1 MAETP
6 WNITTTVQAICK
18 QQKQNVSSLRDIPR
32 NQLRIKESYGAGC
45 LGEVIKHQHTNHIY
59 KTKAVFFE
67 SNHTINIFCFLDKVV
82 LCETDSEYSNIPQV
96 VAVRSTS
103 NHKNHPSIKSKGG
116 ANKDENTMIN
126 EESFIANKEEF
137 LRECNLLASLKH
149 PNIARLLG
157 VSMAHIEAISSYH
170 CSVLEHFPQGD
181 LWNFLRQL
189 SHVTNST
196 DTTGNN
202 RSSITTVSTSTASSS
217 ASGESNASSGKRAFK
232 DKRSVPVLPIVNSGA
247 ISYYQLLE
255 FITQMAAGMKYLES
269 RNVVHKDLAARYLLV

>member
-1 MAETP
+1 MQ
-6 WNITTTVQAICK
+6 I
-18 QQKQNVSSLRDIPR
+18 L
-32 NQLRIKESYGAGC
+32 LYM
-45 LGEVIKHQHTNHIY
+45 
-59 KTKAVFFE
+59 VFFE
-67 SNHTINIFCFLDKVV
+67 KVV

-149 PNIARLLG
+149 PNIARLVG

-196 DTTGNN
+196 DTTEIN

-269 RNVVHKDLAARYLLV
+269 RNVVHKDLAARYLLISYNGIAMI